1 MGLLDLFGLGKRK
14 ELMKEA
20 IKNGAI
26 IIDVRTP
33 GEYMGGHINGSEN
46 IPLGSVGTKL
56 ESLKAKGKPVVF
68 CCASGMRSGSAAS
81 QAKSAGIE
89 AYNGGG
95 WMSLNGVMQNL

>member
-1 MGLLDLFGLGKRK
+1 MGLLDLFGFGKRK
-14 ELMKEA
+14 EQMKEA

-33 GEYMGGHINGSEN
+33 GEYMGGHIDGSRN
-46 IPLGSVGTKL
+46 IPLGSVGAKL
-56 ESLKAKGKPVVF
+56 ESLKSTGKPVVF

-95 WMSLNGVMQNL
+95 WMSLNGLMQNI